1 MPLIEA
7 LLLLPEH
14 GEPGPVDW
22 EVAGALNGL
31 SPNFVRRHGRLW
43 SLTDGGRRF
52 LAQFRQDGLQVVTQ
66 VVVRLVI
73 EDGTPLFHILGDE
86 STLLKVSRTDLRRSL
101 QELQA
106 VNPGM
111 KVVFDFRSSGRTS

>member
-1 MPLIEA
+1 MTLIEA

-31 SPNFVRRHGRLW
+31 SPSIVRRHGTLW
-43 SLTDGGRRF
+43 SLTDSGRRF
-52 LAQFRQDGLQVVTQ
+52 LAQFRQDGSYVITQ

-73 EDGTPLFHILGDE
+73 EDGAPVFHILGDE
-86 STLLKVSRTDLRRSL
+86 STLLKVGKTDLRRSL
-101 QELQA
+101 QELQS

>member
-1 MPLIEA
+1 MSLIEA
-7 LLLLPEH
+7 LLLLPEQ
-14 GEPGPVDW
+14 GEPAPVDW

-31 SPNFVRRHGRLW
+31 SPNIVRRHGTLW
-43 SLTDGGRRF
+43 SLTDSGRRF
-52 LAQFRQDGLQVVTQ
+52 LAQFRQDGIQVVTQ

-73 EDGTPLFHILGDE
+73 EDGAPMFHILGDE
-86 STLLKVSRTDLRRSL
+86 STLLKVGRSDLRRSL

>member
-1 MPLIEA
+1 MTLIEA
-7 LLLLPEH
+7 LLLLPER

-22 EVAGALNGL
+22 EVAGALNGF
-31 SPNFVRRHGRLW
+31 SPSIVRRHGTLW

-52 LAQFRQDGLQVVTQ
+52 LTQFRQDGSYIITQ

-73 EDGTPLFHILGDE
+73 EDGAPVFHILGDE

-111 KVVFDFRSSGRTS
+111 KIVFDFRSSGRTS